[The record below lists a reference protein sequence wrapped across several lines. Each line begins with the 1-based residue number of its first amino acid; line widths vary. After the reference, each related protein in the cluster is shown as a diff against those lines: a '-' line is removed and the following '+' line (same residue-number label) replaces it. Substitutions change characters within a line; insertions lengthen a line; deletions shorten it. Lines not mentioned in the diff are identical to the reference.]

1 MKLTRT
7 HSRIAALA
15 LTAVLVSPTPAWAL
29 DSKDMAGSTPEAGTV
44 VSLRMEDGE
53 PDDGSCTGTAIAPHW
68 VVTARHCMEMFSK
81 PGGTVRTGEGDQQ
94 RMYKVDR
101 WEKAPRGDIG
111 LVHTEEPMQLE
122 HFAEVS
128 HDELKNGEVTVYG
141 WSSEGTG
148 GSKTLPVAKGDAD
161 TAAGDEA
168 PALFDAPS
176 AAVVSLKN
184 GARIQGGDSGG
195 PIFADGKV
203 AAVMSA
209 GLFDDPDN
217 PSEEDLMSNPKVA
230 VSPVADQAEWIEKT
244 VAGEETASGEAAAAG
259 EEAASGEEAGS
270 EAVSGADT
278 MTTADDG
285 ARPMP
290 GSLWIILGSVVII
303 AGAVLWRLSRR

>member
-7 HSRIAALA
+7 AAIA
-15 LTAVLVSPTPAWAL
+15 LTALLAAPAPAWAL
-29 DSKDMAGSTPEAGTV
+29 DSKDMAGSHPEGSSV
-44 VSLRMEDGE
+44 VSLRMEDSE
-53 PDDGSCTGTAIAPHW
+53 PEDGSCTGTAIAPHW
-68 VVTARHCMEMFSK
+68 VVTARHCMEMFNK
-81 PGGTVRTGEGDQQ
+81 PGGTVRTGQGDDQ

-111 LVHTEEPMQLE
+111 LVHTEEPMQLD
-122 HFAEVS
+122 HFADVS
-128 HDELKNGEVTVYG
+128 HEELKNGEVTVYG

-148 GSKTLPVAKGDAD
+148 GSETLPVAKGEAD
-161 TAAGDEA
+161 TSAGAEA

-195 PIFADGKV
+195 PIFADGKI

-217 PSEEDLMSNPKVA
+217 PTEEDLLSNPKVA

-244 VAGEETASGEAAAAG
+244 IAGDDMADAAEGEA
-259 EEAASGEEAGS
+259 EA
-270 EAVSGADT
+270 EAVSGSNSVR
-278 MTTADDG
+278 ADD
-285 ARPMP
+285 ASNQMP
-290 GSLWIILGSVVII
+290 VSLWLILGGVVIV
-303 AGAVLWRLSRR
+303 AGAAVWRFSRR

>member
-1 MKLTRT
+1 MKLIRT
-7 HSRIAALA
+7 TAIA
-15 LTAVLVSPTPAWAL
+15 LTALLAAPAPAWAL

-53 PDDGSCTGTAIAPHW
+53 PEDGSCTGTAIAPHW
-68 VVTARHCMEMFSK
+68 VVTARHCMEMFSA
-81 PGGTVRTGEGDQQ
+81 PGGSVRTGEGENQ
-94 RMYKVDR
+94 RMYQVDR

-111 LVHTEEPMQLE
+111 LVHTVEDMQLD
-122 HFAEVS
+122 HYAEVS
-128 HDELKNGEVTVYG
+128 REDLANGEVTVYG

-148 GSKTLPVAKGDAD
+148 GSKKLPVAKGEAD
-161 TAAGDEA
+161 TSAGSDA

-195 PIFADGKV
+195 PIFAGGKV

-217 PSEEDLMSNPKVA
+217 PSEEDLLSNPKVA

-244 VAGEETASGEAAAAG
+244 IAGEGTGTGESAAAAADSDHMKA
-259 EEAASGEEAGS
+259 EES
-270 EAVSGADT
+270 EQQLPS
-278 MTTADDG
+278 
-285 ARPMP
+285 
-290 GSLWIILGSVVII
+290 SLWLILAGVAVL
-303 AGAVLWRLSRR
+303 AGAIIWRFNRR

>member
-1 MKLTRT
+1 MKLIRT
-7 HSRIAALA
+7 TAIA
-15 LTAVLVSPTPAWAL
+15 LTALLAAPAPAWAL

-53 PDDGSCTGTAIAPHW
+53 PEDGSCTGTAIAPHW
-68 VVTARHCMEMFSK
+68 VVTARHCMEMFSA
-81 PGGTVRTGEGDQQ
+81 PGGSVRTGEGENQ
-94 RMYKVDR
+94 RMYQVDR

-111 LVHTEEPMQLE
+111 LVHTVEDMQLD
-122 HFAEVS
+122 HYAEVS
-128 HDELKNGEVTVYG
+128 REDLANGEVTVYG

-148 GSKTLPVAKGDAD
+148 GSKKLPVARGEAD
-161 TAAGDEA
+161 TSAGSDA

-195 PIFADGKV
+195 PIFAGGKV

-217 PSEEDLMSNPKVA
+217 PSEEDLLSNPKVA

-244 VAGEETASGEAAAAG
+244 IAGEGTGTGESAAVAADSDHMKA
-259 EEAASGEEAGS
+259 EES
-270 EAVSGADT
+270 ERQLPS
-278 MTTADDG
+278 
-285 ARPMP
+285 
-290 GSLWIILGSVVII
+290 SLWLVLAGVAVL
-303 AGAVLWRLSRR
+303 AGAIIWRFNRR

>member
-7 HSRIAALA
+7 AAVA
-15 LTAVLVSPTPAWAL
+15 LTALLAAPAPAWAL
-29 DSKDMAGSTPEAGTV
+29 DSKEMAGSTPEAGTV

-53 PDDGSCTGTAIAPHW
+53 PEDGSCTGTAIAPHW
-68 VVTARHCMEMFSK
+68 VVTARHCMEMFNK

-128 HDELKNGEVTVYG
+128 HDELQNGEVTVYG

-148 GSKTLPVAKGDAD
+148 GSTTLPVAQGEAD
-161 TAAGDEA
+161 TSAGDEA

-217 PSEEDLMSNPKVA
+217 PSEEDLLSNPKVA
-230 VSPVADQAEWIEKT
+230 VSPVADQAEWIEQT
-244 VAGEETASGEAAAAG
+244 IAEDGDSDGEEMDQAEP
-259 EEAASGEEAGS
+259 
-270 EAVSGADT
+270 VSGSDAMEVEDS
-278 MTTADDG
+278 G
-285 ARPMP
+285 RQMP
-290 GSLWIILGSVVII
+290 VSLWLVLGSVVVI
-303 AGAVLWRLSRR
+303 AAAAVCRFSRR

>member
-7 HSRIAALA
+7 AAIA
-15 LTAVLVSPTPAWAL
+15 LTAVLAAPAPAWAL

-44 VSLRMEDGE
+44 VSLRMEDNE
-53 PDDGSCTGTAIAPHW
+53 PEDGSCTGTAIAPHW
-68 VVTARHCMEMFSK
+68 VVTARHCMEMFNK

-128 HDELKNGEVTVYG
+128 HDALRNGEVTVYG

-148 GSKTLPVAKGDAD
+148 GSTTLPVAKGEAD
-161 TAAGDEA
+161 TSAGDEA

-195 PIFADGKV
+195 PIFAGGKV

-217 PSEEDLMSNPKVA
+217 PSEEDLLSNPKVA
-230 VSPVADQAEWIEKT
+230 VSPVADQAEWIEQT
-244 VAGEETASGEAAAAG
+244 IAEDGMDQAEPVSGSDAM
-259 EEAASGEEAGS
+259 EAGD
-270 EAVSGADT
+270 SG
-278 MTTADDG
+278 
-285 ARPMP
+285 RQMP
-290 GSLWIILGSVVII
+290 VSLWLVLGSVVVI
-303 AGAVLWRLSRR
+303 AAAAVWRFSRR